1 MLITE
6 RLVPAALAISAARS
20 ITLVL
25 ETFPDRT
32 VASSLVLT
40 SMRSPGNSA
49 CSCCCSAATGCS
61 TTRLYWVRREAPH
74 TIRLIVPAALP
85 SIRISRG
92 ATTVAS
98 ATAGLVKAIRV
109 TSKSV
114 VSTVERPAVTMI
126 RAIAGCDCA
135 AGGGGAACPAALS
148 CARPLTPEV
157 IVRAAMAPAST

>member
-25 ETFPDRT
+25 ETCPDRT

-61 TTRLYWVRREAPH
+61 TTRSYWVRRESPPH
-74 TIRLIVPAALP
+74 TIRLIVPAVLP
-85 SIRISRG
+85 SMRISRG

-98 ATAGLVKAIRV
+98 ATAGLVRAIRL
-109 TSKSV
+109 TLKSV

-126 RAIAGCDCA
+126 RGIPGCDCA
-135 AGGGGAACPAALS
+135 AGGCGAAGPAGLS
-148 CARPLTPEV
+148 WA
-157 IVRAAMAPAST
+157 